1 MSGAFVITGTDTGIG
16 KTVFAA
22 ALVAA
27 LDGVY
32 WKPVQAGL
40 DGETDSE
47 TVRRLSGLGP
57 DRMLREAYRLVTPA
71 SPHLAASRDGIEID
85 VQALVLPRV
94 ERPLVAEGAGG
105 AMVPLSDKLLQ
116 IDQFAAWGQPV
127 IVCARTTLGTIN
139 HTLLTI
145 EALRRR
151 EIDVHGVAFIGEAEP
166 DVEATIARMGR
177 ARRLGRLRPVA
188 PLRVDTLAT
197 AFREGFDVR
206 DFDCES
212 ARP

>member
-1 MSGAFVITGTDTGIG
+1 MSKAFVITGTDTGIG

-47 TVRRLSGLGP
+47 TVLRLSGLAPG
-57 DRMLREAYRLVTPA
+57 RVLHEAYRLAMPA
-71 SPHLAASRDGIEID
+71 SPHIAASRDGIEID
-85 VQALVLPRV
+85 AQALALPRF
-94 ERPLVAEGAGG
+94 ERPLVIEGAGG
-105 AMVPLSDKLLQ
+105 AMVPLSDRLLQ
-116 IDQFAAWGQPV
+116 ADQFAAWGKPV

-139 HTLLTI
+139 HTLLTV

-151 EIDVHGVAFIGEAEP
+151 EIDVHGVAFIGGAEP
-166 DVEATIARMGR
+166 EVEATIERMGQV
-177 ARRLGRLRPVA
+177 RRLGRLRVVA
-188 PLRVDTLAT
+188 PLRADTLAT
-197 AFREGFDVR
+197 AFCEGFDIRGFADAGVG
-206 DFDCES
+206 S
-212 ARP
+212 